1 MESEKDYVQST
12 FDDEYQSQQMPDDEC
27 DEVDTF
33 QASQQLLTDESE
45 EEEEETDNIGKIN
58 QDLACK
64 SPNSDEVNKTI
75 KQALKIHSIRTRQL
89 IDYAKW
95 TKRTW
100 DDVNISTIH
109 RCIFKHGITEGQFI
123 QYVRKNYSNIDI

>member
-1 MESEKDYVQST
+1 MESEKDNVQPT
-12 FDDEYQSQQMPDDEC
+12 FDDEYQSQQMPDNEY

-33 QASQQLLTDESE
+33 QATQQLLTDESE
-45 EEEEETDNIGKIN
+45 EEEEETDNLEKPN
-58 QDLACK
+58 QNLTCK

-75 KQALKIHSIRTRQL
+75 KQALKSHSIRTKQL

-100 DDVNISTIH
+100 DDVNISNIH
-109 RCIFKHGITEGQFI
+109 RCIFKHSITEGQFI
-123 QYVRKNYSNIDI
+123 QYIRENYSNIDV